1 MKKGLSIVAATICL
15 VGILSGCAGKESPSQ
30 AQQPQA
36 PQANKT
42 IVLKVGATPVPH
54 AEILK
59 EIKPILAKKG
69 IDLKVTEFNDYVTP
83 NNSLENKE
91 IDANFFQHVPYLDS
105 FNKDHGTHLVPTVK
119 VHFEPLGLYAGKS
132 KSLKSIPNGAVI
144 AVPNDPTNE
153 ARALLLLSSNGI
165 IKMPKDAGLKATPKD
180 IAENPHKITFKEMD
194 AAFLARTLSEVDY
207 AVVNGNFANQAGLKV
222 KDALLIEDK
231 NSVAAQ
237 TFANVIAVRKGDE
250 NRPEIKALDEAITS
264 ADVKKFI
271 ETKYQGS
278 VVPVF

>member
-15 VGILSGCAGKESPSQ
+15 VGILSGCAGKENPSQ
-30 AQQPQA
+30 AQT
-36 PQANKT
+36 PQANTNKPV
-42 IVLKVGATPVPH
+42 VLKVGATPVPH

-69 IDLKVTEFNDYVTP
+69 IDLQVTEFNDYVTP

-119 VHFEPLGLYAGKS
+119 VHFEPLGLYPGKS
-132 KSLKSIPNGAVI
+132 KSLQNISNGAVI

-153 ARALLLLSSNGI
+153 ARALLLLSSKGL
-165 IKMPKDAGLKATPKD
+165 IKMPANASLKSTPKD
-180 IAENPHKITFKEMD
+180 IVQNPHNIKFKEMD
-194 AAFLARTLSEVDY
+194 AAFLARTLTEVDY

-271 ETKYQGS
+271 DSKYQGS